1 MPEKQIF
8 KLSIAADDA
17 VTELQ
22 TEPDDPTAEIPIA
35 KCIFDSGIAFTPE
48 AYPELLEEATW
59 VIAND
64 WKVDYPD
71 RYEEGENGWSP
82 IANGDSVVNATI
94 SEEAID
100 ITNMMW
106 M

>member
-35 KCIFDSGIAFTPE
+35 
-48 AYPELLEEATW
+48 
-59 VIAND
+59 N
-64 WKVDYPD
+64 
-71 RYEEGENGWSP
+71 GE
-82 IANGDSVVNATI
+82 SVVNATI